1 MKILLIFST
10 DNGVRMAHTVVGNDD
25 LTEKQAVTMLPK
37 VDKRTDVH
45 HKIATT
51 WPAKIIK
58 DEPRRVISVEIQQ

>member
-1 MKILLIFST
+1 
-10 DNGVRMAHTVVGNDD
+10 MAHTVVGNDD